1 MQEPLYLPGNSEL
14 RVFLWRLTGLNR
26 VWYEWYAEAF
36 LPVAVAT
43 TSSTAPPSSS
53 PRLII
58 PETGDLAT
66 NGAPPSP
73 SPRSANESGLLAAQS
88 AMSPSPS
95 LGARSPVLD
104 AIDVSF
110 GSESTAAP
118 FLRPDEGE
126 PSMVKIG
133 QTTLHNPAGRSSW
146 IGL

>member
-1 MQEPLYLPGNSEL
+1 M
-14 RVFLWRLTGLNR
+14 
-26 VWYEWYAEAF
+26 WYEWYAEAF
-36 LPVAVAT
+36 LPVAALASPSAV
-43 TSSTAPPSSS
+43 PPFSS
-53 PRLII
+53 PRLVI
-58 PETGDLAT
+58 PRMGDVAT

-73 SPRSANESGLLAAQS
+73 SPRSASANEGGLLAAQS
-88 AMSPSPS
+88 SSAMSASPS

-118 FLRPDEGE
+118 YLRPDEGE

-133 QTTLHNPAGRSSW
+133 QTTLHNPGGRSSW